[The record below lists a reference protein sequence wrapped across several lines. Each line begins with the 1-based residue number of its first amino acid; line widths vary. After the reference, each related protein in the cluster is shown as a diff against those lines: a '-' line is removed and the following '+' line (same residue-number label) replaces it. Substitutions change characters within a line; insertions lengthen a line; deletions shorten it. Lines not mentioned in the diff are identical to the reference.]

1 MQAPTDFPC
10 IPVDVND
17 VQAAL
22 NTSFQLGV
30 QYGAA
35 IASSNIA
42 TGQSKKTVKR
52 KKDGD
57 HGKVSKRPL
66 APFIIITYSLAPS
79 LTLWSMSCLSA
90 CIRLSSVL

>member
-30 QYGAA
+30 QYGVA
-35 IASSNIA
+35 IASSSIA
-42 TGQSKKTVKR
+42 KVDTGRGEKR
-52 KKDGD
+52 PRDPS
-57 HGKVSKRPL
+57 HGKYVS
-66 APFIIITYSLAPS
+66 A
-79 LTLWSMSCLSA
+79 TLCD
-90 CIRLSSVL
+90 R